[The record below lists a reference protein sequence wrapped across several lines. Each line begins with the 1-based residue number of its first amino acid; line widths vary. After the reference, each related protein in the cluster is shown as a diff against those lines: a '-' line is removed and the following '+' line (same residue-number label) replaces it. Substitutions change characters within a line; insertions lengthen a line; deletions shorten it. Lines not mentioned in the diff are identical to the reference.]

1 MICRAL
7 IIILFLLAF
16 SVSTY
21 SQRISVNISDSTQVS
36 DSIVKVISKGNETI
50 GKLKDTKN
58 TQFTA
63 GNVEGASF
71 VEKNQLKRVYSEK
84 FLHDF
89 NDSLKALISLDLSS
103 PPLKK
108 ELSEDDLVHLVN
120 QKFPS
125 YSNIPSSPAGEG
137 IASSMEGS
145 LKAPLQKRQQIDNLS
160 NYKLPTDK
168 LLALSPLPGSGVKSK
183 YLDRLDSLRKVNL
196 QQEKLRLEERTL
208 SDKSKVT
215 VFKEKPTIRQRSYFE
230 GVISIMSGKQVTL
243 YQASPAMGLHFTDY
257 FSIGGGPSIQLQSE
271 GKDLYGTVG
280 LRVFSKV
287 EFFQRQFYLQL
298 EDAMN
303 PYRSNREKIQL
314 DSHNVMIGGGVLL
327 SVRAPFTLN
336 FSVLYKLNEGK
347 VNVSDVAP
355 FVFRIGISSVK
366 IEK

>member
-1 MICRAL
+1 MICRPL
-7 IIILFLLAF
+7 VILLLLAF
-16 SVSTY
+16 NVSTY
-21 SQRISVNISDSTQVS
+21 SQRISVNINDSTQVS
-36 DSIVKVISKGNETI
+36 DSVIKVINRGNGTI
-50 GKLKDTKN
+50 SKLKSTKN
-58 TQFTA
+58 TQLISE
-63 GNVEGASF
+63 NVKLASLI
-71 VEKNQLKRVYSEK
+71 EKNQLKRVYSEK

-89 NDSLKALISLDLSS
+89 NDSLKSLTNLDLSS
-103 PPLKK
+103 APFKR
-108 ELSEDDLVHLVN
+108 ELSEDDLLHLVN
-120 QKFPS
+120 EKFPS
-125 YSNIPSSPAGEG
+125 YSNVLSSPSAES
-137 IASSMEGS
+137 IANTTEDS
-145 LKAPLQKRQQIDNLS
+145 LKNLQGVENLNS
-160 NYKLPTDK
+160 YKLPTDK
-168 LLALSPLPGSGVKSK
+168 LLELSPLPGSKVKSK
-183 YLDRLDSLRKVNL
+183 YLNRLDSLRKANL
-196 QQEKLRLEERTL
+196 QQEKLRLEERSL

-230 GVISIMSGKQVTL
+230 GVISVMSGKEFTL

-257 FSIGGGPSIQLQSE
+257 LSIGGGPSFQLQSE